1 MHCCFAAPL
10 THFPFKLSSPRVWA
24 IFVAFLMCWQ
34 KWNSK
39 RHRNTHTGSEVTVH
53 TMKNGWGGCSR
64 HQTSALLKD
73 IAAKITPRQRW
84 SHIQCYFLSG
94 IHLKCL
100 WWKQNVSSKCHTFD
114 LETKSNVV
122 WYQLKG
128 QKKATL
134 ATKRSFILY
143 TTCIHLHDIWFPKR
157 AITRTVQWKE
167 QNINDILI
175 LHSRDFKL
183 KCCIVLLQRKP
194 P

>member
-1 MHCCFAAPL
+1 
-10 THFPFKLSSPRVWA
+10 
-24 IFVAFLMCWQ
+24 
-34 KWNSK
+34 
-39 RHRNTHTGSEVTVH
+39 
-53 TMKNGWGGCSR
+53 MKNGWGGCSR

-143 TTCIHLHDIWFPKR
+143 TTCIHLHDIWYKKSNNENCTVKR
-157 AITRTVQWKE
+157 TEYKWHFDITQQGLQVKV
-167 QNINDILI
+167 
-175 LHSRDFKL
+175 LHSFAPEKASLKSMPEESGRVPGLVHAVGNFK
-183 KCCIVLLQRKP
+183 
-194 P
+194 